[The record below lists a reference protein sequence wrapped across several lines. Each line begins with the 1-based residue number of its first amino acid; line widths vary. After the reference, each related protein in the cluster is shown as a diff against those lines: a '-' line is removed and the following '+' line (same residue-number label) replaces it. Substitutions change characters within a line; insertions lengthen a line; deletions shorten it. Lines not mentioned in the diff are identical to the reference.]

1 MPLHDGQQIVVPRR
15 GATATAQPA
24 GAGGGGAGPPAL
36 DGPPQPISLSTATAQ
51 QLDAL
56 DGIGPTLA
64 GRIVQYRDAHGGFR
78 SVDELRQVDGI
89 GDKRFA
95 TLKKSVQP

>member
-1 MPLHDGQQIVVPRR
+1 MEQYCS
-15 GATATAQPA
+15 
-24 GAGGGGAGPPAL
+24 AGGRAIL
-36 DGPPQPISLSTATAQ
+36 DSIFTTYATAQ